1 MTDIQAVLTILSAVV
16 TSIMGLLGFWIRDV
30 LKQQRAHI
38 AELNGRIETL
48 EGREIERERQVR
60 RLIEENGMLRFRLG
74 RALSELAKSN
84 PELAK
89 ALGETGEF
97 KVGK

>member
-1 MTDIQAVLTILSAVV
+1 MTDIQAVLAILSTVITGV
-16 TSIMGLLGFWIRDV
+16 MGMLGLWVRDT

-38 AELNGRIETL
+38 TELNHRIDIL
-48 EGREIERERQVR
+48 EGREIEREQQVR

-97 KVGK
+97 KVG